1 RYWHMI
7 MCSSCDASVSSH
19 HRSSR
24 FATTT
29 LGSSIPSAP
38 IGPQTL
44 MSAAK
49 CKGRQPG
56 RGALLAR
63 CFCQHPRP
71 KWGLS
76 AMVADYCD
84 AMEKAGRLVRSAE
97 QRPRDPHSAE
107 AHARE
112 PLPTCG
118 RSMGDNGT
126 RMTAS
131 TMPERAGPRPEVI
144 GPAPHAQRSQNAP
157 AALQQ
162 ELLRRAR
169 ELPGV
174 READSG
180 VSVPGARAFVLD
192 EATALGP
199 REAFM

>member
-1 RYWHMI
+1 
-7 MCSSCDASVSSH
+7 
-19 HRSSR
+19 
-24 FATTT
+24 
-29 LGSSIPSAP
+29 
-38 IGPQTL
+38 
-44 MSAAK
+44 
-49 CKGRQPG
+49 
-56 RGALLAR
+56 
-63 CFCQHPRP
+63 
-71 KWGLS
+71 
-76 AMVADYCD
+76 
-84 AMEKAGRLVRSAE
+84 
-97 QRPRDPHSAE
+97 
-107 AHARE
+107 
-112 PLPTCG
+112 
-118 RSMGDNGT
+118 MGDNGT

-199 REAFM
+199 REAFMVGREFAHLHPPEDGSLHLTLPAAVADAAYAAGWGEPHPMTGTPLIFGPRDEVELEVVWGLLRVSYEHASTPPS

>member
-1 RYWHMI
+1 
-7 MCSSCDASVSSH
+7 
-19 HRSSR
+19 
-24 FATTT
+24 
-29 LGSSIPSAP
+29 
-38 IGPQTL
+38 
-44 MSAAK
+44 
-49 CKGRQPG
+49 
-56 RGALLAR
+56 
-63 CFCQHPRP
+63 
-71 KWGLS
+71 
-76 AMVADYCD
+76 
-84 AMEKAGRLVRSAE
+84 
-97 QRPRDPHSAE
+97 
-107 AHARE
+107 
-112 PLPTCG
+112 
-118 RSMGDNGT
+118 MGDNGT

-199 REAFM
+199 REAFMVGREFALYPPEDGSLHLTLPAPVADAAYAAG